1 MSTFKKAKVVMLA
14 TNKIETESRIGY
26 YKDTLSLGNSK
37 YDKRLS
43 LFRSIDG
50 TSTPNPQH
58 LYIIS
63 DDEIKE
69 LPK

>member
-1 MSTFKKAKVVMLA
+1 MEQFKIAKILMLA

-43 LFRSIDG
+43 LFRAIDG
-50 TSTPNPQH
+50 THTPNPQH